1 MDRVHWVRVA
11 LGLALV
17 GLAVVLIVG
26 ERPGETAELL
36 RQGEKVGSHDLVQMY
51 GYWISAGNA
60 LLVLLLWWSAPL
72 WLRPRETPT
81 DASLAPP
88 TSSSPAF
95 AWLVAGAVVCAA
107 ILAWPRLE
115 FDFWDDEESTVF
127 FFADGGYTHNQRG
140 ELIERDRSWQD
151 TLHYRLNRSHGA
163 NNHVPHSILVRL
175 TVGAWRL
182 VARPELR
189 WPDERVARIPAYLA
203 GLAAIAATALL
214 LCRLGFP
221 TAGVFVAWLLA
232 VHPWMIR
239 YISEAR
245 GYSLVLLLLPV
256 LLLALLR
263 AFEKGTQRRW
273 AAFAATGALLLWTYP
288 GAGMVV
294 FVANLAVVGELIR
307 RRHAGGGVH
316 AVRWL
321 AANLVAGAI
330 WAQLMLANVLI
341 LAFHIPFKDGDHK
354 PRLLYDLLGHLWSGT
369 FWHVRRARDHY
380 AELVDFAWKHPWLF
394 HGLVALAGALVILGA
409 VRLLRRGGAQAWL
422 VAVLVL
428 PAPVTFW
435 IAWTTEAL
443 FHPWYA
449 IYAVPSLAILLGI
462 GIETVFARLT
472 APRLRSLATV
482 ALMATFWIGYVGS
495 TRHVLQAL
503 RAGPVQERKQAVSLV
518 RPVRDPFDPANE
530 RILTAAWMRPPWYY
544 DPLVHLPRGPDELV
558 ELMAEADATGKSLFV
573 TYTRPR
579 AARRSAPDL
588 VALAQDPALFE
599 PIGELYGFE
608 PRGHMLVYRY
618 RGRPEP
624 THPQEPTRH
633 QEPAL
638 HRLP

>member
-1 MDRVHWVRVA
+1 MDRVRWVRVA
-11 LGLALV
+11 LGLALL
-17 GLAVVLIVG
+17 GLVVHLVLG
-26 ERPGETAELL
+26 DKPGETAELL

-60 LLVLLLWWSAPL
+60 LLVLLLWWSAPR

-127 FFADGGYTHNQRG
+127 FFADGGYTYNQRG
-140 ELIERDRSWQD
+140 ELIERDRGWQD
-151 TLHYRLNRSHGA
+151 TLHYRLNRAYGA

-175 TVGAWRL
+175 TLDAWRL

-214 LCRLGFP
+214 LRRLGFP

-307 RRHAGGGVH
+307 RRHEGGGVH

-321 AANLVAGAI
+321 AAHLVAGAI

-341 LAFHIPFKDGDHK
+341 LAFHISFDDKDPK
-354 PRLLYDLLGHLWSGT
+354 PRIIWDQLGHLWSGT
-369 FWHVRRARDHY
+369 FWRLRRARDHY
-380 AELVDFAWKHPWLF
+380 AELVDFAWEHPWLF

-422 VAVLVL
+422 VVVLVL
-428 PAPVTFW
+428 PAPITFW
-435 IAWTTEAL
+435 IAWITEAL
-443 FHPWYA
+443 FHPWYVL
-449 IYAVPSLAILLGI
+449 YALPSLAILLGI
-462 GIETVFARLT
+462 GCETVFARLA
-472 APRLRSLATV
+472 APRPRHFATV
-482 ALMATFWIGYVGS
+482 TLMVGFAIGYIGS
-495 TRHVLQAL
+495 TQHVLRAL
-503 RAGPVQERKQAVSLV
+503 RAGPLQETKRAVALM
-518 RPVRDPFDPANE
+518 RTVRDPFYPAYQQ
-530 RILTAAWMRPPWYY
+530 ILTVSWMRTPWYY
-544 DPLVHLPRGPDELV
+544 DPLVHKLRKQDGLT
-558 ELMAEADATGKSLFV
+558 ELMAEADATRKSLFV
-573 TYTRPR
+573 TYTRPT
-579 AARRSAPDL
+579 ATGRSAPDL

-618 RGRPEP
+618 RGKAHEAGP
-624 THPQEPTRH
+624 
-633 QEPAL
+633 
-638 HRLP
+638 